1 MLLKRPRIL
10 MVERR
15 ERADFSLDSLLSG
28 GAGLARRQAWIA
40 LAPHL
45 DAEVEL
51 ELADLSVIEALSPD
65 AACPRADLDARF
77 GAARVD
83 ALVAAGLLVGDHDG
97 HATLRERERVLG
109 ETAWWPPA
117 AVAHALG
124 RWDGVDIAA
133 DEERL
138 GRVSLAQ
145 LLDHHGP
152 PPAEATVQRPRASW
166 LPLPAPATGPLDQV
180 LRRRASCR
188 NFIAEA
194 GVPLADLSTTLHRVF
209 GAQAAQVLAPGA
221 TMLKK
226 NSPSGGG
233 LHPIDAYVLAQRV
246 DGLEPGLY
254 HYQCLEHVLEPMQVQ
269 PAATVA
275 GFAHE
280 LVAGQ
285 AWFANAPVLVLM
297 AARFQRNFW
306 KYRRHAKAWKVILLD
321 AGHLSQNF
329 QLSAT
334 EQGYGAFVTGAIND
348 RCAERLFGFDGLGT
362 GAIAVCGMGR
372 RAAAITTIEFDPLGL
387 APRG

>member
-28 GAGLARRQAWIA
+28 GAGLARRQAWMA

-45 DAEVEL
+45 DAEVEVQL
-51 ELADLSVIEALSPD
+51 DDLSVIDALSPD
-65 AACPRADLDARF
+65 TPCPRAGLDARF
-77 GAARVD
+77 GAARID
-83 ALVAAGLLVGDHDG
+83 ALVASGLLIGDHDA
-97 HATLRERERVLG
+97 HAALREREHVLG
-109 ETAWWPPA
+109 ATAWWPPA

-133 DEERL
+133 DEVRL

-145 LLDHHGP
+145 LLQDHGP
-152 PPAEATVQRPRASW
+152 PPVEAESLRPPASW
-166 LPLPAPATGPLDQV
+166 LPLPAVSSGPLDAL
-180 LRRRASCR
+180 LRQRASCR
-188 NFIAEA
+188 NFIGDAHI
-194 GVPLADLSTTLHRVF
+194 PLADLSTTLHRVF
-209 GAQAAQVLAPGA
+209 GAQASQELAPGA
-221 TMLKK
+221 VMLKK

-233 LHPIDAYVLAQRV
+233 LHPMDAYVLAQRV

-254 HYQCLEHVLEPMQVQ
+254 HYVCTEHVLEALRVVG
-269 PAATVA
+269 VA
-275 GFAHE
+275 EIEALAHE

-334 EQGYGAFVTGAIND
+334 EQGYGTFVTGAIND
-348 RCAERLFGFDGLGT
+348 RCAERLFEFDGLST
-362 GAIAVCGMGR
+362 GAILVCGMGR
-372 RAAAITTIEFDPLGL
+372 RAAELATIEFDPLGL